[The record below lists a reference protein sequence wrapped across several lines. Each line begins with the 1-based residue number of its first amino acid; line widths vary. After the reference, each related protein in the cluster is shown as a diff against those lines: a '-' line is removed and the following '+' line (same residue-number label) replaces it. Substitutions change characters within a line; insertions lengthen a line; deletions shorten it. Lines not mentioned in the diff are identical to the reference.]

1 MPPPKDIGSPTTA
14 VANAVRKHGTRSNVA
29 VEIPKRRGGKDFEDE
44 NEFFRAAA
52 SPADVAAGEKMPLAA
67 IATGQ
72 TTRSQLRSSTRKQAA
87 RVQPRRSL
95 PGQGKAEAEASVK
108 PSKTT
113 ARILQAAKEGRL
125 SHISPTD
132 LSTVSTAP
140 PTPAS
145 IAVASRLETESPMVT
160 QQQDE
165 NNNNTPATDDAEQ
178 TTTAVAEQGDGTEA
192 ADIQGSPESLGIHV
206 EPDDHDDELVPPP
219 PPPVTAESQ
228 EPSFNEA
235 EEDFPMFDNHDDGDD
250 RHDSQDDVGL
260 PSEIDAEERQSDDL
274 NAPSDDE
281 RTPKSPLK
289 TPKSAGKKHDS
300 VEHFD
305 GDNEESDGF
314 NMVHDPET
322 PESVREDRVRKEQQA
337 LEQKRKKQARDA
349 QTDDLSDVE
358 TPAKSTKG
366 RKKKKHRV
374 AFKASPEGY
383 PVGPRDYVTVPVS
396 DLKNSPDKSN
406 CRRSQRAHHKP
417 LAFWKNERAIYA
429 AHNEK
434 GSLGEAMGN
443 MPVVASYVNA
453 LPTPRKKKAVP
464 AAKKT
469 KGKNGRA
476 STPTSSRVALDEAPF
491 DARKLKRKYDYL
503 DGEEAMIWDD
513 GAKEVKEESELKK
526 FFAFFV
532 VRWPFSGSL
541 EIP

>member
-1 MPPPKDIGSPTTA
+1 MPPAKNIGSPTSA
-14 VANAVRKHGTRSNVA
+14 VANAVRKRGGRSNVA
-29 VEIPKRRGGKDFEDE
+29 IEIPKRRGGSDLDDE
-44 NEFFRAAA
+44 NLYFRTAA
-52 SPADVAAGEKMPLAA
+52 SPADAAAGEKPLVA

-72 TTRSQLRSSTRKQAA
+72 TRSQLRSSTRQQPTRGK
-87 RVQPRRSL
+87 PRRSL
-95 PGQGKAEAEASVK
+95 PGQGRAEAAE
-108 PSKTT
+108 TT
-113 ARILQAAKEGRL
+113 APVKTSKATTRVLQAAKEGRL
-125 SHISPTD
+125 SHISPSD

-145 IAVASRLETESPMVT
+145 VAAASASETESPMVT
-160 QQQDE
+160 QQH
-165 NNNNTPATDDAEQ
+165 DDAPAVEEEEH
-178 TTTAVAEQGDGTEA
+178 TTTVAQQGNDADHHRGSEA

-206 EPDDHDDELVPPP
+206 EPDDQDDELVPPP
-219 PPPVTAESQ
+219 PPPVTADSQ
-228 EPSFNEA
+228 EPFHET
-235 EEDFPMFDNHDDGDD
+235 EEDFPMFDNDDDDDD

-260 PSEIDAEERQSDDL
+260 PSEIDAEEKKSDDL

-281 RTPKSPLK
+281 QSPKSALK
-289 TPKSAGKKHDS
+289 TPRSAKKHSRTPGNEDDGGIHDNG
-300 VEHFD
+300 EHFD

-322 PESVREDRVRKEQQA
+322 PESVREDRVRKEEQE
-337 LEQKRKKQARDA
+337 LEQTRKRLAR
-349 QTDDLSDVE
+349 TDDLSDVE

-429 AHNEK
+429 AHDVK
-434 GSLGEAMGN
+434 GKVGEAMGN

-464 AAKKT
+464 
-469 KGKNGRA
+469 KGKAKGKKGRP
-476 STPTSSRVALDEAPF
+476 STPTSSRVALDETPF
-491 DARKLKRKYDYL
+491 DARKLKRKYNYI
-503 DGEEAMIWDD
+503 DGEEGLVWDD
-513 GAKEVKEESELKK
+513 GAKDVKEGSE
-526 FFAFFV
+526 FF
-532 VRWPFSGSL
+532 
-541 EIP
+541 